1 MYYVVK
7 TGNLY
12 VSGFCPIVGTP
23 DIKKAVYWDD
33 KNCAETIAVEL
44 GGVIVELKEPPRTEK
59 EEKCQK
65 TN

>member
-23 DIKKAVYWDD
+23 DIKKAVYWEDSLM
-33 KNCAETIAVEL
+33 KC
-44 GGVIVELKEPPRTEK
+44 GEK
-59 EEKCQK
+59 K
-65 TN
+65 

>member
-23 DIKKAVYWDD
+23 DIKKAVYWED
-33 KNCAETIAVEL
+33 KRCAETIAVEL
-44 GGVIVELKEPPRTEK
+44 GGVIVELKELPRTEK
-59 EEKCQK
+59 EGK
-65 TN
+65 